1 MTRSVLLIAGE
12 NSGDKYG
19 AGLVRA
25 FKSSQPEVAF
35 FGIGGP
41 GLAEAGL
48 ERLHPMDAL
57 STVGLVEVVS
67 RLPRLFS
74 ILRSVVRAAASRRP
88 AAAVLIDAPDF
99 NLRLAPRLRRL
110 GIPVLYYVS
119 PTVWA
124 WRAGRLKTIKRN
136 VRKMLLIFPFEREIY
151 ERAGI
156 PHAYVGHPLQDKVR
170 ASQDRET
177 FRTRHHLDLRRPLV
191 VLLPGSRTGEVLRHL
206 PVLGPAADR
215 LRTELG
221 ASCLIVRAESVAA
234 ETLRA
239 AWPAGIELPPV
250 LPAPGYDAMA
260 AADLVVSSCGT
271 ANLEAALLET
281 PFIAFY
287 RVSPLTYL
295 LGRPFVRIGRYSI
308 VNILAG
314 RTVVPELIQNRFTP
328 ETVFTEARRLLES
341 DAERARIREDLGRI
355 AALMKVE
362 NPSGNAAGELA
373 ALVGAAGPGS

>member
-25 FKSSQPEVAF
+25 FKSSQPEVDF

-48 ERLHPMDAL
+48 ESLHPMDAL

-67 RLPRLFS
+67 RLPRLFL

-156 PHAYVGHPLQDKVR
+156 AHAYVGHPLQDKVR

-206 PVLGPAADR
+206 PILGPAADR

-221 ASCLIVRAESVAA
+221 ASCLVVRAESVAA

-271 ANLEAALLET
+271 ANLEAALLGT

-287 RVSPLTYL
+287 RISPLTYL

-328 ETVFTEARRLLES
+328 ETVFSEARRLLES
-341 DAERARIREDLGRI
+341 EAERARIREDLGRI
-355 AALMKVE
+355 AALMKVD
-362 NPSGNAAGELA
+362 NPSGNAARELA
-373 ALVGAAGPGS
+373 ALVETARPGS

>member
-25 FKSSQPEVAF
+25 FKSSRPEVAF

-67 RLPRLFS
+67 RLPRLVS

-136 VRKMLLIFPFEREIY
+136 VRKMLLIFPFEQGIY

-156 PHAYVGHPLQDKVR
+156 PHAYVGHPLQDKVA

-191 VLLPGSRTGEVLRHL
+191 ILLPGSRAGEVLRHL
-206 PVLGPAADR
+206 PVLGQAAER

-260 AADLVVSSCGT
+260 AADLVISSCGT
-271 ANLEAALLET
+271 ANLEAALLGT

-287 RVSPLTYL
+287 RISPLTYL

-328 ETVFTEARRLLES
+328 ETVFSEARRLLES
-341 DAERARIREDLGRI
+341 EAERARIREDLGRI
-355 AALMKVE
+355 AALMKVD
-362 NPSGNAAGELA
+362 NPSGNAARELA
-373 ALVGAAGPGS
+373 ALVETARPGS

>member
-25 FKSSQPEVAF
+25 FKSSQPEVNF

-48 ERLHPMDAL
+48 ESLHPMDAL

-67 RLPRLFS
+67 RLPRLFL

-156 PHAYVGHPLQDKVR
+156 AHAYVGHPLQDKVR

-206 PVLGPAADR
+206 PILGPAADR

-221 ASCLIVRAESVAA
+221 ASCLVVRAESVAA

-271 ANLEAALLET
+271 ANLEAALLGT

-287 RVSPLTYL
+287 RISPLTYL

-328 ETVFTEARRLLES
+328 ETVFSEARRLLES
-341 DAERARIREDLGRI
+341 EAERARIREDLGRI
-355 AALMKVE
+355 AALMKVD
-362 NPSGNAAGELA
+362 NPSGNAARELA
-373 ALVGAAGPGS
+373 ALVETARPGS